1 MNNNLYENQ
10 PVNNAEVASGAQEE
24 TKAKLEP
31 LDVLPADCTEKAA
44 PNSRQETQGGASK
57 GQEPS
62 NSFERPPSPPPPP
75 PSPVGIAP
83 PPGGVPPH
91 WQGRASASPPPR
103 PPSIWRT
110 LLIVLAVLLMFGVLF
125 AFFAMFV
132 SIFQPA
138 PAIVGEHVGVIE
150 IEGVIRDGGEGGLFL
165 GPAGAR
171 GIMRQIRQAA
181 KDNNTKAVVVLINS
195 PGGSAAAAHA
205 IYQEIMRLRQKKKV
219 VACLTDMAA
228 SGGYYVASACDKIVA
243 EGSTLTGSIGVIF
256 GNIGY
261 YGLMKKLGLT
271 NETITAG
278 KYKDMGSGARPMTAE
293 ERMLIAGMLQDVY
306 EQFLRAVAEGRRMDI
321 AKVRELAQGR
331 IYTGAQAK
339 AAGLVDELG
348 NFYDAVALA
357 GKLGGIQGEPKLRY
371 FGQPRGLFSELF
383 GAESLL
389 RNRGWGEL
397 YRNMLPVPGPML
409 LWPYAY
415 RLEPL
420 LPIME

>member
-10 PVNNAEVASGAQEE
+10 PANNAEEASGALEE
-24 TKAKLEP
+24 TKAKHEP
-31 LDVLPADCTEKAA
+31 LNVPPTESTDKAES
-44 PNSRQETQGGASK
+44 NSRQETPGEASE
-57 GQEPS
+57 GPGLSSRNEG
-62 NSFERPPSPPPPP
+62 PPPPP
-75 PSPVGIAP
+75 PPPAPWGIGAP
-83 PPGGVPPH
+83 PAGVPPH
-91 WQGRASASPPPR
+91 WQGRASATPPPR

-110 LLIVLAVLLMFGVLF
+110 LLIVLAVLLMFGVIF
-125 AFFAMFV
+125 VFFAMFV
-132 SIFQPA
+132 SMFQPA

-150 IEGVIRDGGEGGLFL
+150 IEGVIRDGGEGGLFW

-181 KDNNTKAVVVLINS
+181 KDDNTKAVVLLINS

-293 ERMLIAGMLQDVY
+293 ERALIVGMLQDVY
-306 EQFLRAVAEGRRMDI
+306 NQFLRAVAEGRRMDI
-321 AKVRELAQGR
+321 ARVRELAQGR

-339 AAGLVDELG
+339 AVGLVDELG
-348 NFYDAVALA
+348 NFYDAVELA
-357 GKLGGIQGEPKLRY
+357 GKLGGIRGEPKLRY

-383 GAESLL
+383 GAESLF
-389 RNRGWGEL
+389 RNKGWGEL